1 MLIFPTEI
9 ITKMGQ
15 EGKKEM
21 ETTPIVRIPVRPRS
35 SPDLTK
41 EEIRAKINFASHE
54 LNHARLLMVLG
65 LMEILVDAQ
74 REREDRDNQ
83 TEN

>member
-1 MLIFPTEI
+1 
-9 ITKMGQ
+9 
-15 EGKKEM
+15 M
-21 ETTPIVRIPVRPRS
+21 ETTPIVRIPLRPRS

-41 EEIRAKINFASHE
+41 EEIRAKINFATHE
-54 LNHARLLMVLG
+54 LSHTRLLMVLG

-74 REREDRDNQ
+74 RERVARDDQ